1 MLGFPFFFSVAYLL
15 LLGILPE
22 SPRWLSARGK
32 AGRAR
37 QVASKLNLEAG
48 EMTVSDT
55 NIQEGRDRIKVTEL
69 FKGNLA
75 KVVFIGSILAALQQI
90 HHSHQ
95 DRLHKGNIPGNTCH
109 LEDGRCI
116 IDDDVN
122 TRDLL

>member
-1 MLGFPFFFSVAYLL
+1 MIGILIAYIVDYILLDYERNWRLMLGFPFFFSVAYLL

-55 NIQEGRDRIKVTEL
+55 NTQEGRDRIKVTEL

-90 HHSHQ
+90 T
-95 DRLHKGNIPGNTCH
+95 GINV
-109 LEDGRCI
+109 I
-116 IDDDVN
+116 IN
-122 TRDLL
+122 

>member
-37 QVASKLNLEAG
+37 QVASKLKPKAG

-55 NIQEGRDRIKVTEL
+55 NTQEGRDRIKVTEL

-90 HHSHQ
+90 T
-95 DRLHKGNIPGNTCH
+95 GINV
-109 LEDGRCI
+109 I
-116 IDDDVN
+116 INYAPSIFEMTGVAGDIALVQS
-122 TRDLL
+122 TWWEW